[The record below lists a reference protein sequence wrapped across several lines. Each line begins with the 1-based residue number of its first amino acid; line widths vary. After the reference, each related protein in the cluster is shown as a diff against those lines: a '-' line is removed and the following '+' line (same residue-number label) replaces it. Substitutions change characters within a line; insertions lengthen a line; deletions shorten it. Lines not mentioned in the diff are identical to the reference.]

1 MDLDLER
8 RFRNRNHHDRR
19 RSGVPLPRPPQAWL
33 TSPLHHPKKEQG
45 SSLPGPWRSR
55 GGWRLWRSRW
65 ALACCLLFFCQN
77 EFLWVLTSYDPSE
90 KTNLKNGKDD
100 PILAYKSCAARELY
114 EETGIDLRGSLD
126 RLEPLQL
133 KEPKGKLPCEYKQ
146 RIFFSAEIF
155 DHDIALQDEMVALTS
170 SLTQAVDK
178 SPPDA
183 MVRSMIYSR

>member
-1 MDLDLER
+1 M
-8 RFRNRNHHDRR
+8 
-19 RSGVPLPRPPQAWL
+19 
-33 TSPLHHPKKEQG
+33 
-45 SSLPGPWRSR
+45 
-55 GGWRLWRSRW
+55 
-65 ALACCLLFFCQN
+65 
-77 EFLWVLTSYDPSE
+77 
-90 KTNLKNGKDD
+90 
-100 PILAYKSCAARELY
+100 AYKSCAARELY

-170 SLTQAVDK
+170 SLTQALDK

-183 MVRSMIYSR
+183 MVRSMIYSIPDRYLLFALPMYVCLIPSIFCHAAKTIRRTSGLHV